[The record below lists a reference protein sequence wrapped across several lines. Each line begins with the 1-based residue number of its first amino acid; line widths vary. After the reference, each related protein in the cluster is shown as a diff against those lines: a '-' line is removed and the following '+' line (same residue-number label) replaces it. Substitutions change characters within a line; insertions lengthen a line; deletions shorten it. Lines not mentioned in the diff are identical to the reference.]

1 MSSVRAAATTC
12 LAIAVTTVTA
22 GSIAGCKSK
31 DAPPSGGG
39 DTPGAAGSAAAAAPA
54 AGASLVTSGFEG
66 EVDFAYTAKGDEL
79 APGGWVGR
87 ALCAPPGRGAA
98 PTAAPVPVTILVK
111 GPKAR
116 ADIPPEL
123 AKAAANPFAAG
134 AYVIIDGDA
143 KKLYAVLD
151 SRKEVV
157 SVDLNH
163 AAQDMGVSPPSQ
175 PGDHG
180 PGPQRPETKIT
191 KTGHYETVAGYKCE
205 DWTIASDHKEADLCV
220 GDQGFSWF
228 NFPFSG
234 LPGDRKWASALFDGT
249 HFPLRFMS
257 YAMDGVTELAKVE
270 ITKLEKKDV
279 SDAKFQ
285 YPSTYKVMD
294 MAQMFRAFGGLG
306 GMGGMGGMGG
316 RPMPPGM
323 PPGFPAGMP
332 MPPHGK
338 AN

>member
-31 DAPPSGGG
+31 DAPPSAGG
-39 DTPGAAGSAAAAAPA
+39 DTPSVAGSAAAAAPA
-54 AGASLVTSGFEG
+54 AGSSLLTSGFEG
-66 EVDFAYTAKGDEL
+66 EVDFVYTAKGEE
-79 APGGWVGR
+79 
-87 ALCAPPGRGAA
+87 
-98 PTAAPVPVTILVK
+98 PTAAPVPVAILVK

-116 ADIPPEL
+116 ADVPPEL
-123 AKAAANPFAAG
+123 AKATANPFASG
-134 AYVIIDGDA
+134 AYIIVDGDT

-151 SRKEVV
+151 ARKEVV

-163 AAQDMGVSPPSQ
+163 AGQDMGAFPPSQ

-180 PGPQRPETKIT
+180 PGSQRPETKIT
-191 KTGHYETVAGYKCE
+191 RTGHFETVAGYKCE

-220 GDQGFSWF
+220 AEQGFSWF

-257 YAMDGVTELAKVE
+257 YAKDGVTELSKVE

-279 SDAKFQ
+279 ADAKFQ
-285 YPSTYKVMD
+285 YPSTYAVMD
-294 MAQMFRAFGGLG
+294 VAQMFRAF
-306 GMGGMGGMGG
+306 GGMGGMGG
-316 RPMPPGM
+316 RPMHPGMPPGM
-323 PPGFPAGMP
+323 PPGFVPGMT
-332 MPPHGK
+332 MPPRGK